1 MIILGVNLA
10 EHGSICMLND
20 GQIELYHEAERVT
33 RKKYDFRVENLITE
47 DMKPDAIAVVDCDYL
62 FAKEGADKMMWTAK
76 TNAKIKRLFPDVP
89 IHNFMKSH
97 HLAHAACGYYRSDF
111 LEAAVVVVDGVGS
124 NGECESIYHV
134 SHNEFT
140 CVHKRITKPDSVGF
154 GKLFEVTAI
163 SMGWDHREA
172 GKVMGH
178 AALGGGDTH
187 ECQKLWEARLH
198 VLVEDAIRET
208 GCDCI
213 VLSGGCM
220 LNCVANYKLRKMLP
234 KAVKLYTEPIAHDGG
249 TSIGAAYL
257 VHYATKIKHT

>member
-1 MIILGVNLA
+1 MRILGVNLA
-10 EHGSICMLND
+10 EHGSICLIND
-20 GQIELYHEAERVT
+20 GQIEHYIEAERIT
-33 RKKYDFRVENLITE
+33 KTKYDFRVDRII
-47 DMKPDAIAVVDCDYL
+47 DDSFKPDAIALADCDYL
-62 FAKEGADKMMWTAK
+62 HASDFADKMLYTAK
-76 TNAKIKRLFPDVP
+76 ARSKLKRLYPDVP
-89 IHNFMKSH
+89 VYDYTKKH
-97 HLAHAACGYYRSDF
+97 HLTHAACGYYRSDF

-140 CVHKRITKPDSVGF
+140 CIQKRITKVDSVGF
-154 GKLFEVTAI
+154 GKLFEITAV

-178 AALGGGDTH
+178 AALGEGDTH

-208 GCDCI
+208 GCECI
-213 VLSGGCM
+213 VLAGGCM
-220 LNCVANYKLRKMLP
+220 LNCVANYKLLKSLP
-234 KAVKLYTEPIAHDGG
+234 KAVKLYTEPVAHDGG

-257 VHYATKIKHT
+257 VHYATKIRHT